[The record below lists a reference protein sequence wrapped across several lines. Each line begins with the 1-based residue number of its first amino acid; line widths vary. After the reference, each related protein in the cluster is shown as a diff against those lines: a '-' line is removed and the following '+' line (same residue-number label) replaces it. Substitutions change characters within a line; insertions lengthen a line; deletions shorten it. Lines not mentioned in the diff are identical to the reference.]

1 MRVSEVMTR
10 DVWVARPDQSIQ
22 EAARMMADVD
32 AGVMPVGEGDRL
44 VGMITDRDIAV
55 RAVAETRPAPARHFS
70 KLGDTGGRGHLC
82 EVLVQYG
89 F

>member
-1 MRVSEVMTR
+1 MRVLEVMTR
-10 DVWVARPDQSIQ
+10 DVWVARM
-22 EAARMMADVD
+22 RADVD

-70 KLGDTGGRGHLC
+70 K
-82 EVLVQYG
+82 
-89 F
+89 